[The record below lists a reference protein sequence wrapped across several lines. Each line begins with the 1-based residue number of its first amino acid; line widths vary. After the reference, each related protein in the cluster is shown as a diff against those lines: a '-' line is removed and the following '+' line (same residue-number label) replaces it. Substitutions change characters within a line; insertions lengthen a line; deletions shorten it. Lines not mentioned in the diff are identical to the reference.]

1 MIQVSESFTPEE
13 EIILPILKITN
24 HPLFNISEGPIGGYD
39 VSSYLVNDTAL
50 RGAGVGRLVPACLPS
65 VAHRG
70 NRAIFA
76 GQEDQLNPVE

>member
-13 EIILPILKITN
+13 EIILPVLKITN

-39 VSSYLVNDTAL
+39 VSVYSVNDTAL
-50 RGAGVGRLVPACLPS
+50 REAEIERLVPACLPS
-65 VAHRG
+65 VAHRS

-76 GQEDQLNPVE
+76 GQENLLILFE

>member
-13 EIILPILKITN
+13 EIILPVLKITN

-39 VSSYLVNDTAL
+39 VSVYMVNDTAL
-50 RGAGVGRLVPACLPS
+50 REGRLTPACLPS
-65 VAHRG
+65 LAHKS

-76 GQEDQLNPVE
+76 GQEIQ